1 MFLIKLY
8 KIDDGTDYKYI
19 MQDFK
24 INYEML
30 EVKVIHESTKLFSF
44 DVVKDGT
51 HFIVILF

>member
-30 EVKVIHESTKLFSF
+30 EVKVIHESTKLFLF
-44 DVVKDGT
+44 DVVEDGT

>member
-30 EVKVIHESTKLFSF
+30 VVQVIHELTEHFLFN
-44 DVVKDGT
+44 VVIDGT

>member
-30 EVKVIHESTKLFSF
+30 VVQVIHELTEHFLFN
-44 DVVKDGT
+44 VVKDGT